1 MTCILNQ
8 QFKSPYS
15 ELLPFSGF
23 YTPGGKIPLPWPS
36 QGQVQLGTSP
46 IAQSPPK
53 LFQLSSPRPAQQ
65 LTLPHPFL
73 LWEISMRTFS
83 TCFPLTLSASGH
95 PLGSLSWLCVVWHT
109 SHPSFWELR
118 VTSYL
123 FHGIP
128 LLICWPHQTWIK
140 PRSQVH
146 FKQCI
151 LAQFWKNY
159 TFLKSLQKIK
169 IKSIMIYLCIVV

>member
-8 QFKSPYS
+8 QLQSPYS
-15 ELLPFSGF
+15 ERLLFSGF

-46 IAQSPPK
+46 VAQSPPK

-73 LWEISMRTFS
+73 LWEISIRTFC
-83 TCFPLTLSASGH
+83 TCFPLTLPVATLRV
-95 PLGSLSWLCVVWHT
+95 PFLGCVWHGT
-109 SHPSFWELR
+109 PPVPSSWELR

-128 LLICWPHQTWIK
+128 LPICWPHQTWIK

-146 FKQCI
+146 FTTYFSTI
-151 LAQFWKNY
+151 LKK
-159 TFLKSLQKIK
+159 L
-169 IKSIMIYLCIVV
+169 